1 MISKKITD
9 FATTIS
15 FNVKTDSVYGFLNG
29 FLFSVFETG
38 NKKSFYV
45 FYINEHSIQA
55 KDGTPISIMT
65 ISGIL
70 QDIFSKYGITDYS
83 VKENGLEVSC
93 SLSYKNFYNLM
104 SETSK
109 KLSEIP
115 SLLNCVCS
123 ECHKHIDN
131 SEKKFRKS
139 IDEKNVILC
148 EECAKKSMDDENQDN
163 YSEDNSDISE
173 NSENDDIS
181 NENNVSLNNSD
192 ISMDN
197 DISEYSE
204 KKEREEK
211 TVNNSKEDSE
221 KNKASKSNKNNSV
234 LKGIIGAFLL
244 TFGASLCFILLY
256 AFVIPLPN
264 TESTLKAGYYVCC
277 LSALIS
283 VASVFGYKIF
293 SKEEISSKVLLISGG
308 ISLVLTFIAQYISSI
323 ILFSREAV
331 FTFENL
337 TSERFSKMLPS
348 LLKIPFTDNY
358 VSPTFKI
365 CVLMDAIFIITALLL
380 ISFFIKPKKIEYV
393 AIEEL

>member
-45 FYINEHSIQA
+45 FYINDHSIQA

-115 SLLNCVCS
+115 SILNCVCS
-123 ECHKHIDN
+123 ECLKHIDN

-148 EECAKKSMDDENQDN
+148 EECAKKSMDDDEKEDS

-173 NSENDDIS
+173 NSE
-181 NENNVSLNNSD
+181 
-192 ISMDN
+192 
-197 DISEYSE
+197 
-204 KKEREEK
+204 KKESEEN
-211 TVNNSKEDSE
+211 TVNKSKEDSE

-244 TFGASLCFILLY
+244 AFGASLCFILLY

-358 VSPTFKI
+358 VSPTFRI